1 MKQPGSNRIKYHH
14 GGRKGFWQ
22 QIKDIATMIG
32 LWFLKKFV
40 KEYCTVVIFIIIFF
54 YADDSKL
61 IGNVRLPKTLN
72 YTNKVMGLATN
83 QNAASSISI
92 DKDKPGTGN

>member
-1 MKQPGSNRIKYHH
+1 MKQPGSNRIRYHH

-40 KEYCTVVIFIIIFF
+40 KKYCTVLVFIFLIFLCWWLETQAKITETF
-54 YADDSKL
+54 
-61 IGNVRLPKTLN
+61 N
-72 YTNKVMGLATN
+72 YTNKVMGLETN
-83 QNAASSISI
+83 QNAASNISI

>member
-1 MKQPGSNRIKYHH
+1 
-14 GGRKGFWQ
+14 
-22 QIKDIATMIG
+22 MISEKVCKRV
-32 LWFLKKFV
+32 LHSPRFYF
-40 KEYCTVVIFIIIFF
+40 IFF

-61 IGNVRLPKTLN
+61 IGNARLPKTFN
-72 YTNKVMGLATN
+72 YTNKVMSLETN